1 MGLSGLSNNNFST
14 QWMKTL
20 EMPYE
25 AEEEKNSEYI
35 GVEKD
40 TCERCGVSCKM
51 CNRFVRLEK
60 GNGWG
65 HHRKK

>member
-1 MGLSGLSNNNFST
+1 MGLSGLSNSNFST

-25 AEEEKNSEYI
+25 AEEEQNSEYI

-40 TCERCGVSCKM
+40 ICERCGVSCKNVQQI
-51 CNRFVRLEK
+51 CTTGK
-60 GNGWG
+60 GKWVGPS
-65 HHRKK
+65 

>member
-1 MGLSGLSNNNFST
+1 
-14 QWMKTL
+14 MKTL

-40 TCERCGVSCKM
+40 MRGMVSVAKM
-51 CNRFVRLEK
+51 CNRS
-60 GNGWG
+60 
-65 HHRKK
+65 

>member
-1 MGLSGLSNNNFST
+1 
-14 QWMKTL
+14 MKTL

-40 TCERCGVSCKM
+40 ICERCGVSCK
-51 CNRFVRLEK
+51 NVQQIVGLEM
-60 GNGWG
+60 GLNGWG

>member
-35 GVEKD
+35 GVEKGI
-40 TCERCGVSCKM
+40 CERYGVSCKNVQQI
-51 CNRFVRLEK
+51 CTTGK
-60 GNGWG
+60 GKWVGPS
-65 HHRKK
+65 